1 MADSDSPANPDLER
15 KLATILSADVAAY
28 SRLMAEDEELT
39 LRTFRGHKEVFEKL
53 VELHRGRVFNTAGD
67 AILAEFGSA
76 VEAVRCATEI
86 QAALRTRNDQLPEDR
101 QVRFRI
107 GVNLGDVMVQ
117 GQDLLGDGVN
127 VAARLQGAAEPGGVC
142 IAGSVYD
149 QIRNKLSLSFT
160 PLGEMSYKNIPQPVR
175 TFAIAEADGLGI
187 LPAPARQRRIGAGRV
202 WAVAAIVLLL
212 AAAGAGVWGYS
223 DYRRSRAEAEH
234 AAAVAAQKA
243 AAETAKAAQ
252 QQAADAEKRAA
263 EEARQRAEAD
273 QQAAE
278 ATQQE
283 GIGSEANRPVEAN
296 RKGNQA
302 PQLAAVA
309 APSRVAPPQPDL
321 PPSSAALPEPASAGD
336 PTGVYGG
343 PICFGP
349 GETDPARCFRAQ
361 AVVRNRSIS
370 GQWPGRI
377 PGATV
382 YLAGDVNRAGDVAIY
397 MHTKRADGSRF
408 AVIDLVG
415 KLRDGRIDATG
426 SFRNGRSV
434 SLNWRKD

>member
-1 MADSDSPANPDLER
+1 VAGLDNTADGLER

-160 PLGEMSYKNIPQPVR
+160 SLGEMSYKNIPQPVR

-187 LPAPARQRRIGAGRV
+187 LPAPARQRRIGAGRL

-223 DYRRSRAEAEH
+223 DYRRSRAEAAH
-234 AAAVAAQKA
+234 AAAVAAQKT
-243 AAETAKAAQ
+243 AAEAAKAAQ
-252 QQAADAEKRAA
+252 QQAADA
-263 EEARQRAEAD
+263 ARQKALAEQKRID
-273 QQAAE
+273 
-278 ATQQE
+278 
-283 GIGSEANRPVEAN
+283 SEANRPAEAN
-296 RKGNQA
+296 RKENEA
-302 PQLAAVA
+302 PQLAAVT
-309 APSRVAPPQPDL
+309 APPRVAPPQPDL
-321 PPSSAALPEPASAGD
+321 PPSAAALPKPASPGD

-361 AVVRNRSIS
+361 AVVRNKTIS
-370 GQWPGRI
+370 GQWPGRT

-382 YLAGDVNRAGDVAIY
+382 YLAGDVTRAGDVAIH

>member
-1 MADSDSPANPDLER
+1 
-15 KLATILSADVAAY
+15 
-28 SRLMAEDEELT
+28 MAEDEELT

-187 LPAPARQRRIGAGRV
+187 LPAPGRQRRIGAGRL

-223 DYRRSRAEAEH
+223 DYRRSRAEATH
-234 AAAVAAQKA
+234 AAAAAAQKTA
-243 AAETAKAAQ
+243 DETAKAVQ
-252 QQAADAEKRAA
+252 QQAADAAQQKALAEQKRIDS
-263 EEARQRAEAD
+263 EAD
-273 QQAAE
+273 RLAA
-278 ATQQE
+278 A
-283 GIGSEANRPVEAN
+283 SPK
-296 RKGNQA
+296 KGEA

-309 APSRVAPPQPDL
+309 APPRVAPPQPEL
-321 PPSSAALPEPASAGD
+321 PTSAAALPKPASAGD

-349 GETDPARCFRAQ
+349 GEIDPARCFRAQ

-382 YLAGDVNRAGDVAIY
+382 YLAGDVTRAGDVAIH

-434 SLNWRKD
+434 TLNWRKD

>member
-1 MADSDSPANPDLER
+1 MADSDSPATPDLER

-86 QAALRTRNDQLPEDR
+86 QAALRTRNDQLPEER

-187 LPAPARQRRIGAGRV
+187 LPAPALKRRLGAGRV
-202 WAVAAIVLLL
+202 WAAAAIVLLL

-223 DYRRSRAEAEH
+223 DYRRSRAEAAH
-234 AAAVAAQKA
+234 AAAVAAQKMA
-243 AAETAKAAQ
+243 DQAAKAAQ
-252 QQAADAEKRAA
+252 QKALAEQKRI
-263 EEARQRAEAD
+263 D
-273 QQAAE
+273 
-278 ATQQE
+278 
-283 GIGSEANRPVEAN
+283 SEANHLAEEN
-296 RKGNQA
+296 RKRSEA
-302 PQLAAVA
+302 TQLAAVT
-309 APSRVAPPQPDL
+309 APPQVAPPQPDL
-321 PPSSAALPEPASAGD
+321 PPSPAALSKPASAGD

-361 AVVRNRSIS
+361 AVVRNRTIS

-377 PGATV
+377 SGATV
-382 YLAGDVNRAGDVAIY
+382 YLAGDVTRAGDVAIH

-434 SLNWRKD
+434 TLNWRKD